1 MQYVNDFFFKD
12 TIKLKKKKI
21 IDIKIIYIN
30 F

>member
-12 TIKLKKKKI
+12 MIKLKKKKI